1 MTARPPRPRLRDGTE
16 VAAWVFKANPE
27 VWDVEGHLAR
37 AGAVDRWPLAPGYR
51 GDLLTAGQ
59 PALLWLTGGRA
70 GVIAAGAVAG
80 PAYDDHD
87 HDQTHRRRWRR
98 WAPVRLAAVAPAR
111 KAALLADPRFHRAE
125 VVRLPRLGSPLALTT
140 PELEVV
146 EDAIGCNADW

>member
-1 MTARPPRPRLRDGTE
+1 MTLRPPLPCLRNGTE

-51 GDLLTAGQ
+51 GDLLAAGH
-59 PALLWLTGGRA
+59 PALLWMTGGRA

-87 HDQTHRRRWRR
+87 ESTGRWRR
-98 WAPVRLAAVAPAR
+98 WAPVHLAAVAPVR
-111 KAALLADPRFHRAE
+111 KADLIANPRFRGSE
-125 VVRLPRLGSPLALTT
+125 VVRLPRLGSPLGLTT

-146 EDAIGCNADW
+146 EDVIGGSDEW